1 MGFESLLGNDRL
13 KDNLKASAA
22 RGRLSHF
29 YLICG
34 PEGSGKRTL
43 AQLLAAAA
51 VCKEADKPCLR
62 CNACR
67 KAMTGNHPD
76 IITVTDP
83 DHKEV
88 PVKMVKEYREDMF
101 VRPNEADKKVY
112 IFPQALRVEGQNAL
126 LKVLEE
132 PPAYAVCMLLTDNP
146 EALLPTIR
154 SRCTELKLNPLPQRV
169 LQREL
174 AQAFPKATAED
185 ISAAIARS
193 GGYLGQA
200 KALLESGAMIS
211 EQTTR
216 FAQCFGKKDSL
227 GFMQLL
233 VPMEKWKRDQL
244 IPELEQWIRVLHG
257 AMLCRAGIQVPMA
270 LSRELSALR
279 SPDELMTA
287 IGILKKVIEYVQGNV
302 SPGAICG
309 YLAWALRT

>member
-13 KDNLKASAA
+13 KENLTASAA
-22 RGRLSHF
+22 RGRMSHF

-34 PEGSGKRTL
+34 PRGSGKRTL
-43 AQLLAAAA
+43 ARLLAAAA

-67 KAMTGNHPD
+67 KVMSGNHPD

-101 VRPNEADKKVY
+101 IRPNEADKKVY
-112 IFPQALRVEGQNAL
+112 IFPQPLRVEGQNAL

-132 PPAYAVCMLLTDNP
+132 PPAYGICLLLTDNP

-154 SRCTELKLNPLPQRV
+154 SRCTELKLNGLPPKV

-174 AQAFPKATAED
+174 LQAFPQAQPED
-185 ISAAIARS
+185 ISAAIGRS

-200 KALLESGAMIS
+200 KELLASGSMVS
-211 EQTTR
+211 EQTR
-216 FAQCFGKKDSL
+216 AFAQCFGRKDSYGIL
-227 GFMQLL
+227 QLL

-244 IPELEQWIRVLHG
+244 MEELEQWIHLLHG
-257 AMLCRAGIQVPMA
+257 AMLCRSGVQVPMA
-270 LSRELSALR
+270 LSRELSAQR
-279 SPDELMTA
+279 SPEELMAA
-287 IGILKKVIEYVQGNV
+287 ITQLKKVIEYAQGNV
-302 SPGAICG
+302 SAGAICG
-309 YLAWALRT
+309 YLVWALR

>member
-13 KDNLKASAA
+13 KENLKASAS

-34 PEGSGKRTL
+34 PKGSGKRTL

-51 VCKEADKPCLR
+51 VCKEPDKPCLH

-67 KAMTGNHPD
+67 KVLSGNHPD

-101 VRPNEADKKVY
+101 IRPNEADKKVY
-112 IFPQALRVEGQNAL
+112 IFPQPLRVEGQNAL

-132 PPAYAVCMLLTDNP
+132 PPAYGICLLLTDNP

-154 SRCTELKLNPLPQRV
+154 SRCTELKLNGLPPKV

-174 AQAFPKATAED
+174 LQEFPQAQPED
-185 ISAAIARS
+185 ISAAIGRS

-200 KALLESGAMIS
+200 KELLASGAQIS
-211 EQTTR
+211 EQTKA
-216 FAQCFGKKDSL
+216 FAQCFGRKDSYGL
-227 GFMQLL
+227 LQLL

-244 IPELEQWIRVLHG
+244 IEELEQWVQLLHG
-257 AMLCRAGIQVPMA
+257 AMLCRSGVQVPTA
-270 LSRELSALR
+270 LSRELSAQR
-279 SPDELMTA
+279 SPEELMAA
-287 IGILKKVIEYVQGNV
+287 INQLKKVIEYAQGNV
-302 SPGAICG
+302 SAGAVCG
-309 YLAWALRT
+309 HLVWALR

>member
-1 MGFESLLGNDRL
+1 MGFEGLLGNDRL
-13 KDNLKASAA
+13 KENLRASAGK
-22 RGRLSHF
+22 GRLSHF

-51 VCKEADKPCLR
+51 VCKEQDKPCLR

-83 DHKEV
+83 SHKAVESKLV
-88 PVKMVKEYREDMF
+88 RQYREDMF

-112 IFPQALRVEGQNAL
+112 IFPQELNVTGQNIL

-132 PPAYAVCMLLTDNP
+132 PPAYGVCILLTDNP

-169 LQREL
+169 LQAEL
-174 AQAFPKATAED
+174 MHAFPKASAED
-185 ISAAIARS
+185 LSAAIARS

-200 KALLESGAMIS
+200 KTLLESGTMIS
-211 EQTTR
+211 EQTQA
-216 FAQCFGKKDSL
+216 FARCFGKKDSL
-227 GFMQLL
+227 GLVQLL

-244 IPELEQWIRVLHG
+244 IPELEQWIRLLHG
-257 AMLCRAGIQVPMA
+257 ALLCRAEVQVTMA
-270 LSRELSALR
+270 LSRELSAQR
-279 SPDELMTA
+279 SPDELMDA
-287 IGILKKVIEYVQGNV
+287 IEKLKKVIEYARGNV
-302 SPGAICG
+302 SVGAICG
-309 YLAWALRT
+309 YLAWALR

>member
-22 RGRLSHF
+22 KSRLSHF

-34 PEGSGKRTL
+34 PEGSGKQTL
-43 AQLLAAAA
+43 AQLLAATA
-51 VCKEADKPCLR
+51 VCKEQDKPCLR

-76 IITVTDP
+76 IITVSDP

-88 PVKMVKEYREDMF
+88 PIKMVKEYREDMF
-101 VRPNEADKKVY
+101 IRPNEADKKVY
-112 IFPQALRVEGQNAL
+112 IFPQALRIEGQNAL

-132 PPAYAVCMLLTDNP
+132 PPAYIVCMLLTDNP

-154 SRCTELKLNPLPQRV
+154 SRCTELKLNPLPQRL

-174 AQAFPKATAED
+174 GEAFPHATAED
-185 ISAAIARS
+185 ISAAISRS

-200 KALLESGAMIS
+200 KALLESGSMLS
-211 EQTTR
+211 EQTAQ

-257 AMLCRAGIQVPMA
+257 SILCRAGVQVPIA
-270 LSRELSALR
+270 LSRELSAQR
-279 SPDELMTA
+279 SPYELMAA
-287 IGILKKVIEYVQGNV
+287 IETLKKAIEYAQGNV

-309 YLAWALRT
+309 YLAWALR

>member
-13 KDNLKASAA
+13 KENLRASVGK
-22 RGRLSHF
+22 GRLSHF

-51 VCKEADKPCLR
+51 VCKEQDKPCLR

-67 KAMTGNHPD
+67 KAMSGNHPD

-88 PVKMVKEYREDMF
+88 PVSVVRQYREDMF
-101 VRPNEADKKVY
+101 IRPNEADKKVY
-112 IFPQALRVEGQNAL
+112 IFSQPLRVEGQNAL
-126 LKVLEE
+126 LKILEE
-132 PPAYAVCMLLTDNP
+132 PPSYGVYMLLTDNP

-154 SRCTELKLNPLPQRV
+154 SRCTELKLHALPPRL

-174 AQAFPKATAED
+174 MQAFPKAVQED
-185 ISAAIARS
+185 IAAAISRS

-200 KALLESGAMIS
+200 KALLESGTMIS
-211 EQTTR
+211 EQTQA
-216 FAQCFGKKDSL
+216 FARCFGKKDSL
-227 GFMQLL
+227 GLVQLL

-244 IPELEQWIRVLHG
+244 IPELEQWIRLLHG
-257 AMLCRAGIQVPMA
+257 ALLCRAGVQVTMG
-270 LSRELSALR
+270 LSRDLSAQR
-279 SPDELMTA
+279 SPDELMDA
-287 IGILKKVIEYVQGNV
+287 IEKLKKVIEYARGNV
-302 SPGAICG
+302 SVGAISG
-309 YLAWALRT
+309 YLMWALR

>member
-1 MGFESLLGNDRL
+1 MGFEGLLGNDRL
-13 KDNLKASAA
+13 KENLKATAA

-34 PEGSGKRTL
+34 PKGSGKRTL

-51 VCKEADKPCLR
+51 VCREQDKPCLR

-67 KAMTGNHPD
+67 KVLSGNHPD
-76 IITVTDP
+76 VITVSDP

-88 PVKMVKEYREDMF
+88 PVKLVKQYREDMF
-101 VRPNEADKKVY
+101 IIPNEADKKVY
-112 IFPQALRVEGQNAL
+112 IFPQPLRVEGQNAL

-132 PPAYAVCMLLTDNP
+132 PPAYGVCLLLTDNP

-154 SRCTELKLNPLPQRV
+154 SRCTELKLNALPKRI

-174 AQAFPKATAED
+174 AQAFPQAQQED
-185 ISAAIARS
+185 IAAAISRS

-200 KALLESGAMIS
+200 RELLDSGTMIS
-211 EQTTR
+211 EQTR
-216 FAQCFGKKDSL
+216 QFARCFGQKESL
-227 GFMQLL
+227 GLAQLL

-244 IPELEQWIRVLHG
+244 IGELEQWVQLLHG
-257 AMLCRAGIQVPMA
+257 ALLCRAGVQMPMA
-270 LSRELSALR
+270 LSRELSASR
-279 SPDELMTA
+279 SPGELMAA
-287 IGILKKVIEYVQGNV
+287 IETLKKVIEYAQGNI

-309 YLAWALRT
+309 HLLWALR